1 MSRFRERPLY
11 LTYLAHQEMKRVLSE
26 RIGPWGLTTTD
37 CLVLEAAQ
45 EEPGLSGVELA
56 AVCGVTKQALAQI
69 LDKLEKRGALV
80 RKRTP
85 GMGRLLRAYLTD
97 EGEILARQVTE
108 LVDELQAEALT
119 HVSGPD
125 GARIGDLLRANLSA
139 WQKVLLDQIDSKSNT

>member
-1 MSRFRERPLY
+1 MSHFRERPLY

-26 RIGPWGLTTTD
+26 RISPYGLTSTD
-37 CLVLEAAQ
+37 CLVLEAIQ

-69 LDKLEKRGALV
+69 LDKLEKREALV

-85 GMGRLLRAYLTD
+85 GMGRLLRTYLTD
-97 EGEILARQVTE
+97 EGEVLARQVTE

-119 HVSGPD
+119 HVPHSD
-125 GARIGDLLRANLSA
+125 SAQIGDLLRANLNA
-139 WQKVLLDQIDSKSNT
+139 WQKVLIDQTASKSST